1 MPTRVGGQVKEKE
14 VLSQVY
20 LFRELTPG
28 EMERLLSISKE
39 KKVGKNEV
47 IFREGDL
54 GDAFYLIVTGSVR
67 ISTLVPGVGEEALT
81 ILREGEYFGEM
92 ALIDDAPRSAS
103 AIANDD
109 TMLLCI
115 GKDDFRKLLECQT
128 DIAYKLLWI
137 FTKTLSARLRKT
149 DEQLKSIFSI
159 AKTF

>member
-1 MPTRVGGQVKEKE
+1 MQARFGGQVREKD

-20 LFRELTPG
+20 LFRELAPG
-28 EMERLLSISKE
+28 EMERILSISKE
-39 KKVGKNEV
+39 KKVKKNEV
-47 IFREGDL
+47 VFREGDI
-54 GDAFYLIVTGSVR
+54 GDAFYLIVTGSIR

-81 ILREGEYFGEM
+81 ILKEGEYFGEM

-115 GKDDFRKLLECQT
+115 GKDDFRKLLERQT

>member
-1 MPTRVGGQVKEKE
+1 MKEKD
-14 VLSQVY
+14 VLSRVY
-20 LFRELTPG
+20 LFRELTPS
-28 EMERLLSISKE
+28 EMERVLSISKE
-39 KKVGKNEV
+39 IKAKKNEV

-54 GDAFYLIVTGSVR
+54 GDAFYLIVTGGVR

-103 AIANDD
+103 AIANED

-115 GKDDFRKLLECQT
+115 GKDDFRKLLERQT

>member
-1 MPTRVGGQVKEKE
+1 MPARVGGQVKEKD

-28 EMERLLSISKE
+28 EMERVLTISRE
-39 KKVGKNEV
+39 KKVKKNEI
-47 IFREGDL
+47 IFREGDI

-67 ISTLVPGVGEEALT
+67 ISTMVPGVGEEALT
-81 ILREGEYFGEM
+81 ILKEGEYFGEM

-115 GKDDFRKLLECQT
+115 GKDDFRKLLERQT

>member
-1 MPTRVGGQVKEKE
+1 MREKDA
-14 VLSQVY
+14 LSQVY
-20 LFRELTPG
+20 LFRELTPH

-39 KKVGKNEV
+39 KKAKKNEF
-47 IFREGDL
+47 IFKEGDI

-81 ILREGEYFGEM
+81 ILKEGEYFGEM

-109 TMLLCI
+109 TILLRI
-115 GKDDFRKLLECQT
+115 GKKDFRKLLEKQT
-128 DIAYKLLWI
+128 DIAYKLLWV

>member
-1 MPTRVGGQVKEKE
+1 MREKD

-20 LFRELTPG
+20 LFRELTAR
-28 EMERLLSISKE
+28 EMEQVLSISRE
-39 KKVGKNEV
+39 KKANKNEI
-47 IFREGDL
+47 IFREGDI

-109 TMLLCI
+109 TMLLYI
-115 GKDDFRKLLECQT
+115 GKDDFRKLLEQQT

>member
-1 MPTRVGGQVKEKE
+1 MKEKD

-28 EMERLLSISKE
+28 EMERVLTISRE
-39 KKVGKNEV
+39 KKVKKNEI
-47 IFREGDL
+47 IFREGDI

-67 ISTLVPGVGEEALT
+67 ISTMVPGVGEEALT
-81 ILREGEYFGEM
+81 ILKEGEYFGEM

-115 GKDDFRKLLECQT
+115 GKDDFRKLLERQT

>member
-1 MPTRVGGQVKEKE
+1 VKEKD

-20 LFRELTPG
+20 LFRELTPK
-28 EMERLLSISKE
+28 EMERVLSISKE
-39 KKVGKNEV
+39 KKVGKNEF

-115 GKDDFRKLLECQT
+115 GKDDFRKLLERQT

>member
-1 MPTRVGGQVKEKE
+1 MKEKD

-39 KKVGKNEV
+39 KKVRKNELV
-47 IFREGDL
+47 FREGDI
-54 GDAFYLIVTGSVR
+54 GDAFYLIVTGSIR
-67 ISTLVPGVGEEALT
+67 ISTIVPGVGEEALT

-109 TMLLCI
+109 TMLLYI
-115 GKDDFRKLLECQT
+115 GKDDFRKLLERQT

>member
-1 MPTRVGGQVKEKE
+1 MPARVGGQVKEKD

-28 EMERLLSISKE
+28 EMERVLTISKE
-39 KKVGKNEV
+39 KKVKKNEI
-47 IFREGDL
+47 IFREGDI

-67 ISTLVPGVGEEALT
+67 ISTMVPGVGEEALT
-81 ILREGEYFGEM
+81 ILKEGEYFGEM

-115 GKDDFRKLLECQT
+115 GKDEFRKLLERQT

>member
-1 MPTRVGGQVKEKE
+1 MREKDA
-14 VLSQVY
+14 LSQVY
-20 LFRELTPG
+20 LFRELTPH

-39 KKVGKNEV
+39 KKAKNNEL
-47 IFREGDL
+47 IFKEGDI

-67 ISTLVPGVGEEALT
+67 ISTMVPGVGEEALT
-81 ILREGEYFGEM
+81 ILKEGEYFGEM

-109 TMLLCI
+109 TILLRI
-115 GKDDFRKLLECQT
+115 GKKDFRKLLEKQT
-128 DIAYKLLWI
+128 DIAYKLLWV

>member
-1 MPTRVGGQVKEKE
+1 MKEKDA
-14 VLSQVY
+14 LSQVY
-20 LFRELTPG
+20 LFRELTPK
-28 EMERLLSISKE
+28 EMERVLSISKE
-39 KKVGKNEV
+39 KKVKKNEV
-47 IFREGDL
+47 VFREGDI

-109 TMLLCI
+109 GMLLYI
-115 GKDDFRKLLECQT
+115 GKDDFRNLLEQQT

>member
-1 MPTRVGGQVKEKE
+1 VKEKD

-39 KKVGKNEV
+39 KKVKKNEV
-47 IFREGDL
+47 IFREGDI
-54 GDAFYLIVTGSVR
+54 GDAFYLIVTGGIR
-67 ISTLVPGVGEEALT
+67 ISTFVPGVGEEALT

-109 TMLLCI
+109 TMLLYI
-115 GKDDFRKLLECQT
+115 GKDDFRNLLERQT

>member
-1 MPTRVGGQVKEKE
+1 VKEKD

-20 LFRELTPG
+20 LFRELAPH
-28 EMERLLSISKE
+28 EMERVLSISKE
-39 KKVGKNEV
+39 KKVKKNEIV
-47 IFREGDL
+47 FREGDI
-54 GDAFYLIVTGSVR
+54 GDAFYLIVTGRVR

-81 ILREGEYFGEM
+81 ILGEGEYFGEM

-109 TMLLCI
+109 GMLLYI
-115 GKDDFRKLLECQT
+115 GKDDFRKLLEQQT
-128 DIAYKLLWI
+128 DIAYKLLWV

>member
-1 MPTRVGGQVKEKE
+1 MKERE
-14 VLSQVY
+14 VLRQVY
-20 LFRELTPG
+20 LFRELAPR
-28 EMERLLSISKE
+28 EMDTLITISKE
-39 KKVGKNEV
+39 KRVKKNEM
-47 IFREGDL
+47 IFKEGDV
-54 GDAFYLIVTGSVR
+54 GDAFYLIVSGSVR

-81 ILREGEYFGEM
+81 ILKEGEYFGEM

-109 TMLLCI
+109 TILLLI
-115 GKDDFRKLLECQT
+115 GKDDFRKLLAQET
-128 DIAYKLLWI
+128 GIAYKLLWI

>member
-1 MPTRVGGQVKEKE
+1 VRDKE

-39 KKVGKNEV
+39 KKVRKNEL
-47 IFREGDL
+47 IFREGDI
-54 GDAFYLIVTGSVR
+54 GDAFFLIVTGSVR
-67 ISTLVPGVGEEALT
+67 ISTFVPGVGEEALT

-109 TMLLCI
+109 TMLLYI
-115 GKDDFRKLLECQT
+115 GKDDFRKLLERQT

-137 FTKTLSARLRKT
+137 FTRTLSARLRKT